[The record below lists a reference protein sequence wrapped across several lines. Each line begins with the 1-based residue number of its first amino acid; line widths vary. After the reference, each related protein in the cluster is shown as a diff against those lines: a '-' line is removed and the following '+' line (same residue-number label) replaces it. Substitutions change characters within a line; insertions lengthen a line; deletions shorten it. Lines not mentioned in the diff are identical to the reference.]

1 MKENGTLRALIVDDE
16 APARRRLRTLLARE
30 PGVTIVAE
38 CPDGPSA
45 VEAIR
50 DLGPDLLFLDIQMPE
65 MNGFDV
71 LRAIGIDAVPAVI
84 FVTAYDQYALQAFEA
99 HALDYLLKPFA
110 NARFHEALERVRRI
124 LGNDDDRTLR
134 RRLEAL
140 LESTRAGYRTR
151 IPIRTT
157 ERVTFLRPEEIDW
170 IEGAGN
176 YVRIHAGEE
185 EHIVR
190 DTLKGIADR
199 LDPATF
205 LRIHHSHIVNVD
217 RVKELRPWSHG
228 EYIVILRDG
237 TRLTSSRSY
246 SDALRRFVET

>member
-16 APARRRLRTLLARE
+16 APARRRLRSLLTRQA
-30 PGVTIVAE
+30 GVTIVAE

-45 VEAIR
+45 VQAIR
-50 DLGPDLLFLDIQMPE
+50 ELEPDLMFLDIQMPE

-71 LRAIGIDAVPAVI
+71 LRAVGADAVPAVI

-124 LGNDDDRTLR
+124 LGNDDDRALR
-134 RRLEAL
+134 QRLVAF
-140 LESTRAGYRTR
+140 LESTRANTRTR
-151 IPIRTT
+151 IPIRTA
-157 ERVTFLRPEEIDW
+157 ERVTFVRPDEIDW

-176 YVRIHAGEE
+176 YVRIHAGNE
-185 EHIVR
+185 EHLVR

-199 LDPATF
+199 LDPSTF
-205 LRIHHSHIVNVD
+205 LRIHQSYIVNVD
-217 RVKELRPWSHG
+217 RVKELRPWTHG

-246 SDALRRFVET
+246 SEALRRFVET